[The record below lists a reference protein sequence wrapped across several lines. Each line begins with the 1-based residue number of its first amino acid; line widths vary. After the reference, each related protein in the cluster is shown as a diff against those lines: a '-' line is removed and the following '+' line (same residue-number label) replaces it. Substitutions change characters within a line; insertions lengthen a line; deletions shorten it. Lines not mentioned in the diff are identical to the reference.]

1 MKKEKDWNM
10 QQEITSFSDYL
21 DLNVTS
27 REEVGDNIQTLI
39 NDMKMEETNDG

>member
-1 MKKEKDWNM
+1 MLLNM

-27 REEVGDNIQTLI
+27 REEAGDNIQTLI